1 MQTVFAKLIVP
12 GELMVKIKDLQP
24 PSIKDE
30 NETLNTGW
38 FCAVNCQRFKL
49 FS

>member
-30 NETLNTGW
+30 NET
-38 FCAVNCQRFKL
+38 FFKFQRHIK
-49 FS
+49 